1 MQYILR
7 HPPNSKRL
15 SLKVEY
21 PNRVIVSAPKRFPKR
36 IIDRFVEEHQ
46 SWISTQV
53 RKIAAQHQQ
62 VETDNQL
69 MIFGKKYQ
77 KTCNF
82 NNNQRQGIFI
92 LQDQLQINFPDS
104 ILKKNINKEI
114 KLFLKTTARTYLY
127 KKTPLLAKKL
137 KLSYS
142 SLTLR
147 EQKSRW
153 GSCSSKD
160 SINLNWRLVHYP
172 PAVIDYVIIHELAH
186 LIHRNH
192 SRYFWKMVAEHD
204 PEYKEHRKY
213 LKKYGV
219 TNFES

>member
-21 PNRVIVSAPKRFPKR
+21 PNQVIISAPKRFPKK
-36 IIDRFVEEHQ
+36 IINRFVEDHQ
-46 SWISTQV
+46 DWITAQIK
-53 RKIAAQHQQ
+53 KITAQHQQ
-62 VETDNQL
+62 VETDDQI
-69 MIFGKKYQ
+69 MIFGKMYQ
-77 KTCNF
+77 KSQNYI
-82 NNNQRQGIFI
+82 NNQEQGIFI
-92 LQDQLQINFPDS
+92 LQDQLLINFPDS
-104 ILKKNINKEI
+104 AIKKIIKKEI
-114 KLFLKTTARTYLY
+114 KLFLKATARTYLY
-127 KKTPLLAKKL
+127 QRTPTLAKNL

-153 GSCSSKD
+153 GSCSSKN

-186 LIHRNH
+186 LVHHNH
-192 SRYFWKMVAEHD
+192 SKSFWLLVAKHD
-204 PEYKEHRKY
+204 PEYKEHRTY

-219 TNFES
+219 TLFE